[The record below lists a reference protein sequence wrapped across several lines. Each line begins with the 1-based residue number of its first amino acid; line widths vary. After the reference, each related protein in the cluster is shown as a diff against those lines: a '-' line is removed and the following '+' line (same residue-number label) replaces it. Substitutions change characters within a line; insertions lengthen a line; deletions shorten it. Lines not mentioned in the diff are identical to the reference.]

1 MTCMPICL
9 NITAYCIVDM
19 LVTSQ
24 NKNFEKFVTWSV
36 GALCAVKIKQP
47 GHAGKAKAGALLLYA
62 HPFDKLL
69 IKATHNHLR

>member
-1 MTCMPICL
+1 
-9 NITAYCIVDM
+9 M

-24 NKNFEKFVTWSV
+24 NKSFRKFVTWSV

-47 GHAGKAKAGALLLYA
+47 EHAGKAEAGALLLCT